1 MARERV
7 LHRRCEPARRGAHL
21 RQVLADYRAR
31 PALALA
37 VSHPVAGDRQHQP
50 GAHDRGRLPQQRQVE
65 GAARGPDADRRREHR
80 RHPVRRAV
88 HDQGPGRLSV
98 QRPAPGRDG
107 PAGRRDCVSRDR
119 RQVEHGLR
127 AVRGP
132 RGDRRSR
139 READAGDPRPVQDR
153 RAGEQG
159 HDAER
164 PAARAGPGRVR
175 RRGEGEAGPGTG
187 KERGPGV
194 LQRRRSQGAGHR
206 SASHRGGERV
216 PAARGRHGRR
226 RRLALPPDHGRVQQG
241 AGGHPRAHVPRD
253 GAADHDQHQQG
264 HDRRQGRRE
273 PALPAARQDHPDVG
287 RRAAGGDGR
296 CEAVG
301 ERCAAA
307 GRDGRALAR
316 GATLARAGGAAVR
329 AGLGA
334 FIAVV
339 LVLVVLASLALF
351 TVDQRENAIVFQLGE
366 IKEVITEP
374 GLRAKWPLIQ
384 NVRYFDKRILTID
397 EPDTERFVT
406 SEKKNLLVDSFV
418 KWRIDDVRQYYIS
431 MNGDEARARSRLT
444 QIVNSVL
451 REEIGK
457 RNVQDVVSGERDKIM
472 QVVRDKVL
480 QDAKPFGI
488 QIVDVRLKRVE
499 LPQDVSES
507 VYRRMEAERRAV
519 ASQLRSQGASEA
531 EKIRAEADK
540 DREVIIAEA
549 YRDAQRVKGEGDAKA
564 AAIYA
569 KAFSENPEFYSFY
582 RSLEAYRSS
591 FRSRGDVLV
600 LEPSSE
606 FFKYLRNPGIER
618 RANPK

>member
-1 MARERV
+1 
-7 LHRRCEPARRGAHL
+7 
-21 RQVLADYRAR
+21 
-31 PALALA
+31 
-37 VSHPVAGDRQHQP
+37 
-50 GAHDRGRLPQQRQVE
+50 
-65 GAARGPDADRRREHR
+65 
-80 RHPVRRAV
+80 
-88 HDQGPGRLSV
+88 
-98 QRPAPGRDG
+98 
-107 PAGRRDCVSRDR
+107 
-119 RQVEHGLR
+119 
-127 AVRGP
+127 
-132 RGDRRSR
+132 
-139 READAGDPRPVQDR
+139 
-153 RAGEQG
+153 
-159 HDAER
+159 
-164 PAARAGPGRVR
+164 
-175 RRGEGEAGPGTG
+175 
-187 KERGPGV
+187 
-194 LQRRRSQGAGHR
+194 
-206 SASHRGGERV
+206 
-216 PAARGRHGRR
+216 
-226 RRLALPPDHGRVQQG
+226 
-241 AGGHPRAHVPRD
+241 
-253 GAADHDQHQQG
+253 
-264 HDRRQGRRE
+264 
-273 PALPAARQDHPDVG
+273 
-287 RRAAGGDGR
+287 
-296 CEAVG
+296 
-301 ERCAAA
+301 
-307 GRDGRALAR
+307 
-316 GATLARAGGAAVR
+316 VR

-334 FIAVV
+334 FIGVV
-339 LVLVVLASLALF
+339 LVLAVLASLALF

-366 IKEVITEP
+366 IKEVVTEP

-480 QDAKPFGI
+480 QDAKPFGV

-569 KAFSENPEFYSFY
+569 KAYSENAEFYSFY
-582 RSLEAYRSS
+582 RSLEAYRAS
-591 FRSRGDVLV
+591 FRSRSDVIV
-600 LEPSSE
+600 LDPNSE
-606 FFKYLRNPGIER
+606 FFRYLKSPG
-618 RANPK
+618 ANRPAGK

>member
-1 MARERV
+1 
-7 LHRRCEPARRGAHL
+7 
-21 RQVLADYRAR
+21 
-31 PALALA
+31 
-37 VSHPVAGDRQHQP
+37 
-50 GAHDRGRLPQQRQVE
+50 
-65 GAARGPDADRRREHR
+65 
-80 RHPVRRAV
+80 
-88 HDQGPGRLSV
+88 
-98 QRPAPGRDG
+98 
-107 PAGRRDCVSRDR
+107 
-119 RQVEHGLR
+119 
-127 AVRGP
+127 
-132 RGDRRSR
+132 
-139 READAGDPRPVQDR
+139 
-153 RAGEQG
+153 
-159 HDAER
+159 
-164 PAARAGPGRVR
+164 
-175 RRGEGEAGPGTG
+175 
-187 KERGPGV
+187 
-194 LQRRRSQGAGHR
+194 
-206 SASHRGGERV
+206 
-216 PAARGRHGRR
+216 
-226 RRLALPPDHGRVQQG
+226 
-241 AGGHPRAHVPRD
+241 
-253 GAADHDQHQQG
+253 
-264 HDRRQGRRE
+264 
-273 PALPAARQDHPDVG
+273 
-287 RRAAGGDGR
+287 
-296 CEAVG
+296 
-301 ERCAAA
+301 
-307 GRDGRALAR
+307 
-316 GATLARAGGAAVR
+316 VR

-334 FIAVV
+334 FIGVV
-339 LVLVVLASLALF
+339 LVAVVLASLALF

-472 QVVRDKVL
+472 QQVRDKVL

-569 KAFSENPEFYSFY
+569 KAYSENAEFYAFY
-582 RSLEAYRSS
+582 RSLEAYRAS
-591 FRSRGDVLV
+591 FRSRSDVLV
-600 LEPSSE
+600 LDPNSE
-606 FFKYLRNPGIER
+606 FFRYLKSPGATR
-618 RANPK
+618 PAGK